1 MKRKTDDHLTLMA
14 SLPIF
19 RKLPEQSLILLSN
32 ILIERTFSKGE
43 TIFNEGSES
52 TGFYIIISGRVK
64 VYKLSTEG
72 KEQILHLAGPKE
84 LLGAVSAFAGTPYPA
99 HAETLEKTI
108 AFFFQRKDFLSLI
121 QKEPSV
127 VMNMMAN
134 LSMRLQLF
142 TRMIEDLS
150 LKEVPG
156 RLAAYLLY
164 ICKQTRCNNT
174 IEIDV
179 SKGQL
184 ASLIGTIPE
193 TLSRILRK
201 MSESGILEV
210 KGRKIK
216 ICNKK
221 MLEDIVNGEKTGF

>member
-1 MKRKTDDHLTLMA
+1 MNKKTDDHLTLLA

-19 RKLPEQSLILLSN
+19 QKLPTASLTMIDR
-32 ILIERTFSKGE
+32 ILIERKFSKGE
-43 TIFNEGSES
+43 IIFSEGSDS

-64 VYKLSTEG
+64 VYKLSADG
-72 KEQILHLAGPKE
+72 KEQILHLAGQKE

-99 HAETLEKTI
+99 HAEALEKTM

-164 ICKQTRCNNT
+164 ICKQTGCNDT

-193 TLSRILRK
+193 TLSRILKK
-201 MSESGILEV
+201 MSEKDILEV
-210 KGRKIK
+210 KGRKIRLL
-216 ICNKK
+216 KK
-221 MLEDIVNGEKTGF
+221 KVLQDIVNGEKAGF